1 MSGTASERA
10 GAWLVDHHVHLYP
23 DELNRDPAGW
33 AAARGEA
40 HWARLC
46 TRRRLNG
53 EAVQEFPSVD
63 ELLRAMDG
71 AGLERAVLLGWYW
84 EHAETCAW
92 HNDAMAGWVR
102 AHPDR
107 LSAYATVQ
115 PGSDAD
121 AVGRELERA
130 RATGMF
136 SGIGEL
142 SPHSVGAGMD
152 APGLRVALE
161 LAERWGWPVNLHV
174 TAPGGRAYP
183 GRVDT
188 PLQDFEKL
196 ARAWPIVRFVL
207 AHWAGG
213 LDVRELSNVFVDT
226 AAAPLTHGE
235 AAWAMAGRTARA
247 EQVLFGSDYP
257 LRLKA
262 GADAAAGLA
271 AFAEEARANGRIS

>member
-1 MSGTASERA
+1 MPK
-10 GAWLVDHHVHLYP
+10 VDHHVHLYP
-23 DELNRDPAGW
+23 TELNRDPAGW
-33 AAARGEA
+33 AARHGEA
-40 HWARLC
+40 HWAKLC

-53 EAVQEFPSVD
+53 EAVQEFPAVD

-84 EHAETCAW
+84 ERAETCAW

-115 PGSDAD
+115 PGGEAEE
-121 AVGRELERA
+121 VVRELRRA
-130 RATGMF
+130 RETGMF
-136 SGIGEL
+136 SGVGEL

-152 APGLRVALE
+152 ASGLRAALE
-161 LAERWGWPVNLHV
+161 LAREWDWPVNLHV
-174 TAPGGRAYP
+174 TPPGGRAYP
-183 GRVDT
+183 GRVET
-188 PLQDFEKL
+188 PLADFETL
-196 ARAWPIVRFVL
+196 ARAWPGVRFVL

-213 LDVRELSNVFVDT
+213 LDVSELCNVFVDT
-226 AAAPLTHGE
+226 AAAPLSQG
-235 AAWAMAGRTARA
+235 AGAWGMIGRTVRA

-257 LRLKA
+257 LRLKP

-271 AFAEEARANGRIS
+271 AFAEEARASVIF